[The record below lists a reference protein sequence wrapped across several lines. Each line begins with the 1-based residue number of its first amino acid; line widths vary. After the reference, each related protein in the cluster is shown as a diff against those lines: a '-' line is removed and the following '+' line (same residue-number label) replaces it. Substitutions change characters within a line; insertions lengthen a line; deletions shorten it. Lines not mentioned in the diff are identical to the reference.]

1 MSYRSKVLWVGYAQ
15 IGMED
20 ALCAQFGAAK
30 YASTWVNVV
39 SRVRDCT
46 LCSRNN
52 KIKVINLYRWKEKA
66 VFCCNSSIVSIG
78 KRLTWIQIEH
88 LASFFESS
96 EKAYKVK
103 CPDKKNVFSLFA
115 YSGTYEYT
123 RAEPASCHCYL
134 NSYILLKKD
143 AVIGIKPVKN

>member
-52 KIKVINLYRWKEKA
+52 KIKVTQTSHLNLGCDARIYAIFRLCLKLCFQHPFSGTVPTYMLLVA
-66 VFCCNSSIVSIG
+66 VLGSKRPRQVPTATCVPYKGCG
-78 KRLTWIQIEH
+78 K
-88 LASFFESS
+88 
-96 EKAYKVK
+96 Y
-103 CPDKKNVFSLFA
+103 SLFHNIEIA
-115 YSGTYEYT
+115 
-123 RAEPASCHCYL
+123 
-134 NSYILLKKD
+134 YILAISLISKCE
-143 AVIGIKPVKN
+143 VWVR